1 MFKKSA
7 LTTAIALAGSIWTYA
22 ALAETPVDTPIQVS
36 HQIGKIS
43 DWMGKQVKDQ
53 QGNEVG
59 EITDFAVNLEDST
72 IRYVVVELDGLFNS
86 KRIAVPLSAL
96 SPVPGN
102 DKTLSLAASDT
113 QWKAAETFGSANW
126 PATAT
131 LAAGQAVTAS
141 TALRPAQIKP
151 PQTLSDQD
159 REFQNMDHDGDG
171 FLSAAEIQSREGLSV
186 TRDSDTNHDG
196 RIDRAEFSA
205 FELAEREHMA
215 DKRNAGRNNQDDE
228 GKKGSG
234 DQ

>member
-151 PQTLSDQD
+151 PQTLSDQ
-159 REFQNMDHDGDG
+159 
-171 FLSAAEIQSREGLSV
+171 AAEIQSREGLSV